1 MESAVDVVIDCMVR
15 SNPTIRP
22 NLIFLQIIKACQILQ
37 RDNCDTESRRQIL
50 KHRVE
55 VDALALQLA

>member
-1 MESAVDVVIDCMVR
+1 MVR

-37 RDNCDTESRRQIL
+37 RDNYDTESRRQIL

-55 VDALALQLA
+55 VNALALQLA